1 MAYIKDALA
10 FEDVLLQPKFSRI
23 KSRSEINISSAFND
37 THSLRLPI
45 IASPMDTVSESPM
58 AAAMDEAG
66 GMAVIHRY
74 NTIDQQCKHIECLP
88 ADSMVAAAIGVTGD
102 YLERAME
109 LYRAECRIFCVD
121 IAHGHHVLMKEAL
134 TNLRNTFGNTV
145 TIMAG
150 NVATKGAFNDLADW
164 GADAIRVGIGG
175 GSICSTRIQTGHG
188 VPTFQSI
195 LDCSK
200 TDRDAALIADGGI
213 RTSGDIVKAI
223 AAGADFVM
231 LGSLLA
237 GTDESPG
244 KVFRD
249 RHTGAM
255 RKVYRGMASK
265 EAQID
270 WRGHTASVEGVTSS
284 VPVKGPVKAILRDL
298 ERGIRSG
305 FSYSGCRTTAEFQAY
320 ATFIKQTP
328 AGATESST
336 HILL

>member
-1 MAYIKDALA
+1 MAYITNALA
-10 FEDVLLQPKFSRI
+10 FDDVLLQPKFSRI
-23 KSRSEINISSAFND
+23 KSRSEINLSSAFND

-58 AAAMDEAG
+58 AAAMDTAG

-74 NTIDQQCKHIECLP
+74 NTIDEQCKHIECLP
-88 ADSMVAAAIGVTGD
+88 ADCMVGAAIGVSGD
-102 YLERAME
+102 YMERATE
-109 LYRAECRIFCVD
+109 LYKASCRIFCVD

-134 TNLRNTFGNTV
+134 GNLRNTFGNTV

-150 NVATKGAFNDLADW
+150 NVATMSGFNDLADW
-164 GADAIRVGIGG
+164 GADAVRVGIGG

-188 VPTFQSI
+188 IPTLQSV

-200 TDRDAALIADGGI
+200 SDRAAALIADGGI

-237 GTDESPG
+237 GTSESPG
-244 KVFRD
+244 RLIKQGD
-249 RHTGAM
+249 GSM

-284 VPVKGPVKAILRDL
+284 VPLKGSVATVLKDL

-305 FSYSGCRTTAEFQAY
+305 YSYSGCRTTAEFQAY
-320 ATFIKQTP
+320 ATFIRQTQ

-336 HILL
+336 HIML